1 MNTPHRISVARWH
14 QWGAMLLGALLLFA
28 SAAALA
34 VDAEDTLV
42 DPALRTRYESI
53 NRELRC
59 LVCQNQSIADSDA
72 DLAKDL
78 RREVRGMLE
87 AGKTDAEIRGFMT
100 DRYGDFVL
108 YKPRSTVLWAAPAV
122 LLLGGLVLVGRI
134 VVRRSRSIA
143 TAAPD
148 PDDSLANDEPG
159 TRPTDGK
166 A

>member
-1 MNTPHRISVARWH
+1 MNALHRRPRALYR
-14 QWGAMLLGALLLFA
+14 QLGEMMLGAALLFA
-28 SAAALA
+28 SANSSA
-34 VDAEDTLV
+34 VDAEDTLA
-42 DPALRTRYESI
+42 DPVLRTRYESI

-59 LVCQNQSIADSDA
+59 LVCQNQTIADSNA

-78 RREVRGMLE
+78 RREVRDMLE
-87 AGKTDAEIRGFMT
+87 AGKTDAEIRNFMT

-108 YKPRSTVLWAAPAV
+108 YKPRSLVLWAAPAV

-134 VVRRSRSIA
+134 VVRRSRSMA

-159 TRPTDGK
+159 NRPTDGK

>member
-1 MNTPHRISVARWH
+1 
-14 QWGAMLLGALLLFA
+14 
-28 SAAALA
+28 
-34 VDAEDTLV
+34 VDAEDTLT
-42 DPALRTRYESI
+42 DPVLRTRYEAI

-59 LVCQNQSIADSDA
+59 LVCQNQTIADSDA

-87 AGKTDAEIRGFMT
+87 TGKTDDEIRGFMT

-108 YKPRSTVLWAAPAV
+108 YKPRSMVLWLAPAV

-134 VVRRSRSIA
+134 VVRRSQSMA
-143 TAAPD
+143 SAAPD
-148 PDDSLANDEPG
+148 PDDSLANEPPDS
-159 TRPTDGK
+159 RPTDGK

>member
-1 MNTPHRISVARWH
+1 MNAPLRGKAARW
-14 QWGAMLLGALLLFA
+14 QPWSAVLLGAALLFA
-28 SAAALA
+28 SASSLA
-34 VDAEDTLV
+34 VDAEDTLT
-42 DPALRTRYESI
+42 DPVLRTRYESI

-122 LLLGGLVLVGRI
+122 LLLGGLLLVGRI

>member
-1 MNTPHRISVARWH
+1 MNAPLRGKSARW
-14 QWGAMLLGALLLFA
+14 QPWSAVLLGAALLFA
-28 SAAALA
+28 SASSLA
-34 VDAEDTLV
+34 VDAEDTLT
-42 DPALRTRYESI
+42 DPVLRTRYESI

-59 LVCQNQSIADSDA
+59 LVCQNQTIADSDA

-100 DRYGDFVL
+100 ERYGDFVL
-108 YKPRSTVLWAAPAV
+108 YKPRSMVLWAAPAV

-134 VVRRSRSIA
+134 VVRRSRSMA

-148 PDDSLANDEPG
+148 PDDSLANDEPD

>member
-1 MNTPHRISVARWH
+1 MNTLQRHPRTLYR
-14 QWGAMLLGALLLFA
+14 QLGAMMLGAALLFA
-28 SAAALA
+28 SATSLA
-34 VDAEDTLV
+34 VDAEDTLA
-42 DPALRTRYESI
+42 DPVLRTRYESI

-59 LVCQNQSIADSDA
+59 LVCQNQTIADSNA

-87 AGKTDAEIRGFMT
+87 AGKTDAEIRSFMT

-108 YKPRSTVLWAAPAV
+108 YNPRSMVLWAAPAV

-134 VVRRSRSIA
+134 VVRRSRSMA

-148 PDDSLANDEPG
+148 PDDSLANDEPDN
-159 TRPTDGK
+159 RSTDGK

>member
-1 MNTPHRISVARWH
+1 MNALQRRSRALYR
-14 QWGAMLLGALLLFA
+14 QLGAMMLGAALLFA
-28 SAAALA
+28 SANSSA
-34 VDAEDTLV
+34 VDAEDTLA
-42 DPALRTRYESI
+42 DPVLRTRYESI

-59 LVCQNQSIADSDA
+59 LVCQNQTIADSNA

-78 RREVRGMLE
+78 RREVRDMLE
-87 AGKTDAEIRGFMT
+87 AGKTDAEIRNFMT

-108 YKPRSTVLWAAPAV
+108 YKPRSLVLWAAPAV

-134 VVRRSRSIA
+134 VVRRSRSMA

-159 TRPTDGK
+159 NRPTDGK

>member
-1 MNTPHRISVARWH
+1 
-14 QWGAMLLGALLLFA
+14 
-28 SAAALA
+28 
-34 VDAEDTLV
+34 VDAEDTLT
-42 DPALRTRYESI
+42 DPVLRTRYEAI

-59 LVCQNQSIADSDA
+59 LVCQNQTIADSDA

-87 AGKTDAEIRGFMT
+87 TGKTDDEIRGFMT

-108 YKPRSTVLWAAPAV
+108 YKPRSMVLWLAPAV

-134 VVRRSRSIA
+134 VVRRSQSMA
-143 TAAPD
+143 SAAPD
-148 PDDSLANDEPG
+148 PDDSLANDKPDSHS
-159 TRPTDGK
+159 TDGK

>member
-1 MNTPHRISVARWH
+1 MNTPERSTATRW
-14 QWGAMLLGALLLFA
+14 QPWCAVLLGAALLFA
-28 SAAALA
+28 SASSLA
-34 VDAEDTLV
+34 VDAEDTLT
-42 DPALRTRYESI
+42 DPVLRTRYESI

-59 LVCQNQSIADSDA
+59 LVCQNQTIADSDA

-87 AGKTDAEIRGFMT
+87 AGKTDAEIRNFMT

-108 YKPRSTVLWAAPAV
+108 YKPRSMVLWAAPAV

-134 VVRRSRSIA
+134 VVRRSRSMA

-148 PDDSLANDEPG
+148 PDDSLANDEPAN
-159 TRPTDGK
+159 RPTDGK

>member
-1 MNTPHRISVARWH
+1 MNTPSRVSATRRR
-14 QWGAMLLGALLLFA
+14 QWGAMLLGAALLFGSA
-28 SAAALA
+28 SSMA
-34 VDAEDTLV
+34 VDAEDTLT
-42 DPALRTRYESI
+42 DPVLRARYESI

-59 LVCQNQSIADSDA
+59 LVCQNQTIADSDA

-87 AGKTDAEIRGFMT
+87 TGKTDDEIRGFMT

-108 YKPRSTVLWAAPAV
+108 YKPRSMVLWAAPAV

-134 VVRRSRSIA
+134 VVRRSQSMA
-143 TAAPD
+143 SAAPD
-148 PDDSLANDEPG
+148 PDDSLANEPPDS
-159 TRPTDGK
+159 RPTDGK

>member
-1 MNTPHRISVARWH
+1 
-14 QWGAMLLGALLLFA
+14 
-28 SAAALA
+28 
-34 VDAEDTLV
+34 
-42 DPALRTRYESI
+42 
-53 NRELRC
+53 

-122 LLLGGLVLVGRI
+122 LLLGGLLLVGRI
-134 VVRRSRSIA
+134 VVRRSRSMA

>member
-1 MNTPHRISVARWH
+1 MNLKLSRSRAVARH
-14 QWGAMLLGALLLFA
+14 FA
-28 SAAALA
+28 AAALGTLLLMGAGASWA
-34 VDAEDTLV
+34 VDAEDTIA
-42 DPALRTRYESI
+42 DPVLRTRYEAI

-59 LVCQNQSIADSDA
+59 LVCQNQTIADSDA

-87 AGKTDAEIRGFMT
+87 AGQSDAEIRQFMT

-108 YKPRSTVLWAAPAV
+108 YKPRSWFLWAAPGL
-122 LLLGGLVLVGRI
+122 LLLGGLALAARI
-134 VVRRSRSIA
+134 VVRRSRSLA

-148 PDDSLANDEPG
+148 PDDSLANDEPEP
-159 TRPTDGK
+159 RPTDGK